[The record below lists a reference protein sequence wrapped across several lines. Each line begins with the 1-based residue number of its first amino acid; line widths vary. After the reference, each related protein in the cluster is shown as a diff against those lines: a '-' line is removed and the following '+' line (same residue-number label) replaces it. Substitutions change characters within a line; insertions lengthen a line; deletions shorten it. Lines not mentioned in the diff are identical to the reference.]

1 MLLTGEY
8 LSASEAK
15 PKPPFAQR
23 QVTLSFQDY
32 IQLEAEKNYWHAQFQ
47 HAQAKINEL
56 ISRIADLE
64 AQVADLSHRLYGN
77 HSEKGQTQ
85 SEAKRPPR
93 EKNKRGHQAGTPR
106 FPRVAKADLPVIEEH
121 SVLPEAER
129 VCPCCGLPYHE
140 INNTEDAEVLEI
152 EVKAH
157 KRVIH
162 RHKYVKTCHC
172 EGGKAV
178 LTAPP
183 PLRLF
188 NRNLYGISIWTEV
201 LLEKFQYGRSLHSV
215 CKDFAQRGLSL
226 AAGTLT
232 NGFKRMPDLFAPVI
246 QQFETKQL
254 SETLFYNDETYWK
267 EYERTDSKRNTQW
280 YLWLFR
286 SQSVTLFI
294 AADNRSGDTP
304 IGYYQKL
311 TALGYVIVVCDRY
324 SAYKRLARQNPRI
337 ILAFCWAH
345 VRRDFLDD
353 ARSYPELSDWMHHWV
368 DQIANL
374 YHSNHQRLSHWN
386 PEWPLVAQSV
396 AFNRQQAVLEQAIAQ
411 VKADYTQALVEL
423 DPKTQKIQ
431 IAVLTSLRTHW
442 AGLTVF
448 VTNPNVPMD
457 NNLAERT
464 IRGAILGRNNYFGSA
479 AIWSAELAAQLFSLF
494 ATLQQW
500 GINRQRWLSEYL
512 TVCAQNHCKP
522 PDELTDFIPWLMSD
536 ERRAALSRLLE

>member
-1 MLLTGEY
+1 MLLAGEY

-32 IQLEAEKNYWHAQFQ
+32 IQLEADKNYWHAQFQ
-47 HAQAKINEL
+47 HAQAKLTEL
-56 ISRIADLE
+56 TSRIADLE
-64 AQVADLSHRLYGN
+64 AQVADLTHRLYGK
-77 HSEKGQTQ
+77 HSEKGQTP
-85 SEAKRPPR
+85 SEAQLPPR
-93 EKNKRGHQAGTPR
+93 EKKQRGHQAGTPR
-106 FPRVAKADLPVIEEH
+106 VPRVAKADLPVIEEH
-121 SVLPEAER
+121 SVIPEAER

-232 NGFKRMPDLFAPVI
+232 NGFKRMPGLFAPVI

-353 ARSYPELSDWMHHWV
+353 ARSYPELRDWMQQWV

-386 PEWPLVAQSV
+386 SELPLVAQSV

-411 VKADYTQALVEL
+411 LKTDYTQALLEL

-431 IAVLTSLRTHW
+431 IAVLTSLQTHW

-448 VTNPNVPMD
+448 VTNPAVPMD
-457 NNLAERT
+457 NNLSERT
-464 IRGAILGRNNYFGSA
+464 LRGAILGRNNYFGSG

-500 GINRQRWLSEYL
+500 GINRQRWLYEYL
-512 TVCAQNHCKP
+512 TVCAQNHGKP
-522 PDELTDFIPWLMSD
+522 PDDLTDFIPWLMSD